1 MVLIKSICGRK
12 MANLITGLQQPEEGN
27 STTLDSISS
36 TSEKEDLLNHEE
48 KILFVLNRCKNFLKS
63 AMNESAVCNVAQVQL
78 R

>member
-12 MANLITGLQQPEEGN
+12 MANLITGLQQPGEGN

-48 KILFVLNRCKNFLKS
+48 KILFVLNRWKNFLKS
-63 AMNESAVCNVAQVQL
+63 AMNESAVYNVAQVQL